1 MMEEPGTKRA
11 DIDRESERL
20 AKDFLVGNR
29 RAFDRLVLL
38 HQEMVFSLCF
48 RLTGNYDDADDC
60 AQEVFIKVHRHL
72 GGFRFESSFRTWLY
86 RVTVNTCRNRIDSL
100 EYRMRRKKVRIDADP
115 GDDGRRAPV
124 EIPDGREGALDALRR
139 KEIGGI
145 IQKALDLLPAGQ
157 KTVVVLRD
165 IEGRSYGEIVQVT
178 GLNEGTVKS
187 KLSRARLKLRESL
200 RGKIDEEL

>member
-1 MMEEPGTKRA
+1 MMEEPGTKRT

-20 AKDFLVGNR
+20 AADFLGGDR

-48 RLTGNYDDADDC
+48 RLMGDYDDADDC

-100 EYRMRRKKVRIDADP
+100 EYRMRKKKVRVEAGT
-115 GDDGRRAPV
+115 GDSGRSTPA
-124 EIPDGREGALDALRR
+124 EIPDGRESALDALRR
-139 KEIGGI
+139 KEIGGV
-145 IQKALDLLPAGQ
+145 IQKALDTLPASQ
-157 KTVVVLRD
+157 KVVVVLRD
-165 IEGRSYGEIVQVT
+165 IEGRSYGEIVRVT

-187 KLSRARLKLRESL
+187 KLSRARLKLREAL